1 VKDPITAE
9 SDVSPR
15 RAIVTVAAALLVV
28 LGLVTLKPSVLAT
41 IAVIFAFFVMIMLHE
56 LGHYLTAKRT
66 GMKVT
71 EFFVGFGPR
80 IWSFTRGETEYGIK
94 AIPLGGYCRI
104 IGMTNLEEVP
114 PEDED
119 RTYRSKSYP
128 ARVLVAG
135 AGSAVHFMIAIVL
148 MFTVLA
154 FGSIHQPSTTIDE
167 VMKNE
172 PAAAAGIRTG
182 DRVQSIDGV
191 TIRKWDDIPKVISKR
206 GGETVSFVVE
216 RQVDGH
222 GRFVTI
228 PVTLAKVSDKGE
240 KRGFAGIGPK
250 VERVRTSVV
259 EAAAETP
266 GKVWEVGTESV
277 GALGKMF
284 SFSGISNYVSNIQG
298 DKSADP
304 NQRFLS
310 PVGFGR
316 VANQAV
322 NDGWVTVLGLLIA
335 INVFVGLFNLVPLLP
350 FDGGHIAIATY
361 ERIATEVRGRKVQV
375 DVAKLLPL
383 TVVVIG
389 VLGFIAL
396 SSIFLDV
403 SRPIQN
409 PF

>member
-1 VKDPITAE
+1 
-9 SDVSPR
+9 
-15 RAIVTVAAALLVV
+15 
-28 LGLVTLKPSVLAT
+28 
-41 IAVIFAFFVMIMLHE
+41 
-56 LGHYLTAKRT
+56 
-66 GMKVT
+66 MKVT
-71 EFFVGFGPR
+71 EFFIGFGPR
-80 IWSFTRGETEYGIK
+80 IWSFTRGETEYGVK
-94 AIPLGGYCRI
+94 ALPLGGYCRI
-104 IGMTNLEEVP
+104 IGMTNLEEVA
-114 PEDED
+114 PEDEG

-148 MFTVLA
+148 MFAVLA

-167 VMKNE
+167 VIKDQ
-172 PAAAAGIRTG
+172 PAAAAGIRPG
-182 DRVQSIDGV
+182 DRVQSIDGH
-191 TIRKWDDIPKVISKR
+191 TIRKWEDIPKVISER
-206 GGETVSFVVE
+206 GGQTVSFVVE
-216 RQVDGH
+216 RDGVF
-222 GRFVTI
+222 RTI
-228 PVTLAKVSDKGE
+228 PVTLATQTDQGD
-240 KRGFAGIGPK
+240 KRGFAGIGPEVVK
-250 VERVRTSVV
+250 VRTSVV
-259 EAAAETP
+259 EAAAQTP
-266 GKVWEVGTESV
+266 GKVWDVGSASV

-284 SFSGISNYVSNIQG
+284 SFSGISNYFDNIQG
-298 DKSADP
+298 NQNADP

-361 ERIATEVRGRKVQV
+361 ERIASAFRGRRVQV

-396 SSIFLDV
+396 SSIFLDI